1 MASMSLIKRS
11 PYHHKFVAAGATFVD
26 RLGFPSPL
34 TFTSTAEEH
43 RATREA
49 VGVFDVYYQ
58 VAVEVAGREAESF
71 LQSVVVGDAA
81 ALPVRRALYTSLCAE
96 TGGMID
102 DLTCFRLAPDRY
114 WLFPTPA
121 RVEAVLAALSG
132 VRAGHDVVVTNL
144 GYRNAYLSIQGPQS
158 RTLLAALADADLSTS
173 ALPYYSFTIAK
184 VADVPDVL
192 LSRTGYSGELGYEI
206 FYPVEYAEHVW
217 DRVFDAGAK
226 LGVAPCGLGALRTLR
241 LEKKYVLFGLDA
253 NDATTPLEA
262 GLGWTVKFDKPHFA
276 GKDALVKQR
285 SAGPARRLVLIELP
299 TLDFV
304 PPIGAPIAVDG
315 QEVGKVTSADRGYT
329 VGKALALGY
338 VATAHAREGQEIAV
352 VAPDVTSRGRIHL
365 RPIYDPEG
373 LRLRA

>member
-1 MASMSLIKRS
+1 MNLIKRS
-11 PYHHKFVAAGATFVD
+11 PYHHQFVALGATFVD
-26 RLGFPSPL
+26 RLGFPSPM
-34 TFTSTAEEH
+34 TFTSTEEEH

-58 VAVEVAGREAESF
+58 VAVEVAGREAEEF
-71 LQSVVVGDAA
+71 LSGVVVADAA

-121 RVEAVLAALSG
+121 RVDAVLAALNA

-158 RTLLAALADADLSTS
+158 RTLMAALTDADLSTS
-173 ALPYYSFTIAK
+173 ALPYYSFTMAK
-184 VADVPDVL
+184 VADVPEML

-217 DRVFDAGAK
+217 KRVFDAGAK
-226 LGVAPCGLGALRTLR
+226 LGVRPCGLGALRTLR

-253 NDATTPLEA
+253 NDTTTPLEA
-262 GLGWTVKFDKPHFA
+262 GLAWTVKFDKPRFA
-276 GKDALVKQR
+276 GKEALLKQR
-285 SAGPARRLVLIELP
+285 AAGPARRLVLIELP
-299 TLDFV
+299 SLDSV
-304 PPIGAPIAVDG
+304 PPVGASIVVNG
-315 QEVGKVTSADRGYT
+315 QDVGKVTSADRGYT

-338 VATAHAREGQEIAV
+338 VASAYARDGQEVAL
-352 VAPDVTSRGRIHL
+352 VAPEVACPGRIHL

-373 LRLRA
+373 QRLRA

>member
-1 MASMSLIKRS
+1 MNLIKRS
-11 PYHHKFVAAGATFVD
+11 PYHHKFVALGATFVD
-26 RLGFPSPL
+26 RLGFPSPM
-34 TFTSTAEEH
+34 TFTSTEEEH

-58 VAVEVAGREAESF
+58 VAVEVAGRQAEAF
-71 LQSVVVGDAA
+71 LSGVVVGDAA

-96 TGGMID
+96 SGGMID
-102 DLTCFRLAPDRY
+102 DLTCFRLAADRY

-121 RVEAVLAALSG
+121 RVEAVLAALSA

-158 RTLLAALADADLSTS
+158 RTLMTALTDADLSTS

-217 DRVFDAGAK
+217 DRVFEAGAS
-226 LGVAPCGLGALRTLR
+226 LCVTPCGLGALRTLR

-253 NDATTPLEA
+253 NDTTTPLEA
-262 GLGWTVKFDKPHFA
+262 GLACTVKFDKPRFA
-276 GKDALVKQR
+276 GKEALIKQR
-285 SAGPARRLVLIELP
+285 AAGPARRLVLIELP
-299 TLDFV
+299 SLDFV
-304 PPIGAPIAVDG
+304 PPVGASILVNG
-315 QEVGKVTSADRGYT
+315 QEVGKVTSADRVYT
-329 VGKALALGY
+329 VGKPLALGY
-338 VATAHAREGQEIAV
+338 VISAYARDGQEVAL
-352 VAPDVTSRGRIHL
+352 VAPEVTSPGRIHL

-373 LRLRA
+373 HRLRT